1 MWTIDYLESH
11 GEQRSGWRGE
21 DGWKKLYHHS
31 LFVLWPLV
39 SSLYEIPLEGA
50 TKRKRALEIFDSLK
64 SNNLFRAIIF
74 ASELDE
80 HQILKQFG
88 PLLWEEARSSH
99 EKKPAEEVIERSLE
113 AAWSVVTHSPK
124 NAPKPDLA
132 SRIREDQ
139 KDRME
144 LTSDDYSLIGAI
156 CLVVGICSAFWA
168 LGEWIKPSPELKSLL
183 PIAKKNGWARKLIR
197 KGPLLAE
204 RIMWKVE
211 KAWPM
216 ARDGMTEEEKSK
228 AVRWLAK
235 NFENGEIVEP
245 ALGDPFNKEEANCR
259 DNSGEW
265 IFELLRPGLKLNGQV
280 LEHASVQ
287 SASADFLSLHCTSE
301 NRLTKEYLCS
311 ISREKD
317 RESYDLRLEDYKIRE
332 VALMADY
339 SERNEWICSL
349 ANHSP
354 REELVPL
361 SPEVGAPFDER
372 CMVNF
377 GEDVVNVSE
386 AQVAKVLCSGLKRAN
401 GDLLLKANIE
411 ARDP

>member
-21 DGWKKLYHHS
+21 DGWKKLYDHS
-31 LFVLWPLV
+31 LFVLWPFV

-50 TKRKRALEIFDSLK
+50 TKRKRANEIFDSLK
-64 SNNLFRAIIF
+64 SSNLFRAIIL

-88 PLLWEEARSSH
+88 PLLWEEARASH
-99 EKKPAEEVIERSLE
+99 EEKPADEDIERILE
-113 AAWSVVTHSPK
+113 AAWSVVTYSLEST
-124 NAPKPDLA
+124 PKPDLA
-132 SRIREDQ
+132 SRIRDIQ
-139 KDRME
+139 KERME
-144 LTSDDYSLIGAI
+144 LTPDDYSLIGSI
-156 CLVVGICSAFWA
+156 CLVVGICSLLFAFV
-168 LGEWIKPSPELKSLL
+168 EWISPSPELKSLL
-183 PIAKKNGWARKLIR
+183 PQAKKNSWARKLIR
-197 KGPLLAE
+197 KGPFLAE

-211 KAWPM
+211 KAWPI
-216 ARDGMTEEEKSK
+216 ASDGMTEEEKSK

-235 NFENGEIVEP
+235 KFENGEIVEP
-245 ALGDPFNKEEANCR
+245 DIGDSFNKAEAVCREE
-259 DNSGEW
+259 SGEW
-265 IFELLRPGLKLNGQV
+265 VFELHRAGLKWNGQV
-280 LEHASVQ
+280 LEPASIQ
-287 SASADFLSLHCTSE
+287 SASADFLSLHYTSE
-301 NRLTKEYLCS
+301 NRLTKEYQCS

-317 RESYDLRLEDYKIRE
+317 RESYDLRLEIGTIRE
-332 VALMADY
+332 VALIAEY
-339 SERNEWICSL
+339 QERNEWICSL

-354 REELVPL
+354 REELVTL
-361 SPEVGAPFDER
+361 SPEIGAPFDER
-372 CMVNF
+372 CMINF